1 MMNKSAVSSKKQ
13 LSPTETTISKLIRV
27 GLILLFDVGA
37 SWFIYNAIINGY
49 TQLATVVSVVAVMFN
64 LIFLI
69 AKAYPFR
76 WMALGLGFMVLF
88 TIYPIIFTIYVA
100 FTNYGDGHLL
110 TKEQA
115 IINIEQITYMP
126 ETSVSYTWTAYKSAA
141 GDYAL

>member
-37 SWFIYNAIINGY
+37 SWFIYNAITNGY
-49 TQLATVVSVVAVMFN
+49 TQLATVVSAVAVMFN

-88 TIYPIIFTIYVA
+88 TIYPIIFTIYLKNTKKRL
-100 FTNYGDGHLL
+100 FTNKKQSSSFLFCCPYVL
-110 TKEQA
+110 
-115 IINIEQITYMP
+115 
-126 ETSVSYTWTAYKSAA
+126 
-141 GDYAL
+141 